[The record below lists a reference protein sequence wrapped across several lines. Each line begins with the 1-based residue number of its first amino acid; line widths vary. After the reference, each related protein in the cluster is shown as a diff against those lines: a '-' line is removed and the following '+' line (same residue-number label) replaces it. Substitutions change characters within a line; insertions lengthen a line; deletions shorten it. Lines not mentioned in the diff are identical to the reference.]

1 MAAEAGLIDPE
12 PEKESSESKLNAED
26 VQNSSIIDAESP
38 NKEGVSKNQFEAAT
52 GLLGGG
58 IPFKLGL
65 KGGGRESKLLSNSL
79 NLPPKGFRYRK
90 GLLGGSKD
98 DPESNMKSPTT
109 TAEADSTQTAVNGT
123 LKHTESDDSEKM
135 DLDLDIKTE
144 PNEIKQEETQDED
157 AQMEDVANL
166 NSNTKME
173 PDSGL
178 DSSLSSSQKL
188 SEENISED
196 DAKKDE
202 ASSDDPLAALASAA
216 LDHSKEN
223 KKTEKPENDHPA
235 KDTWYTVG
243 FIKGTS
249 CDVQSYFLLDEDT
262 EDLTVD
268 NLPKLTNSPIIN
280 LEPGTA
286 YKFRVAAV
294 NTVGRGEWSEV
305 SMNIVFFLYKKP
317 IARVKYSSI
326 NALWCLEALLT
337 RKNSLNK

>member
-1 MAAEAGLIDPE
+1 MAALAAEAGLIDPE
-12 PEKESSESKLNAED
+12 PEKETHELKTDAED
-26 VQNSSIIDAESP
+26 VQDSPIMDTESP
-38 NKEGVSKNQFEAAT
+38 NKDGNSKNQFEAAT

-58 IPFKLGL
+58 YSIKLGL
-65 KGGGRESKLLSNSL
+65 KGGGRESSLLGNSL

-98 DPESNMKSPTT
+98 EPDVNMKSPTT
-109 TAEADSTQTAVNGT
+109 TAEADSTETAVNGT
-123 LKHTESDDSEKM
+123 LKHTESSDDSEKI
-135 DLDLDIKTE
+135 DLDVDIKTE
-144 PNEIKQEETQDED
+144 PNEIKQEDNQDED
-157 AQMEDVANL
+157 VEMEDATTLNSL

-173 PDSGL
+173 ADSGL
-178 DSSLSSSQKL
+178 GSSFSSSQKL
-188 SEENISED
+188 SEENFSED
-196 DAKKDE
+196 ETKKEDPSAE
-202 ASSDDPLAALASAA
+202 DPLAALASAA

-223 KKTEKPENDHPA
+223 KKTEKPESEHPA

-249 CDVQSYFLLDEDT
+249 CDVQSYFLLDEDA

-286 YKFRVAAV
+286 YKFRVAAI

-305 SMNIVFFLYKKP
+305 SRCYLYCYNVSFIFTDVYKSYV
-317 IARVKYSSI
+317 ILFVY
-326 NALWCLEALLT
+326 
-337 RKNSLNK
+337 